1 MHCIDIK
8 LVLGLASVYPEPKDI
23 SKHVEN
29 QMYNY
34 NYESSMPV
42 VWGWKPEEK
51 FNVRPIQPVPKN
63 I

>member
-1 MHCIDIK
+1 MFS
-8 LVLGLASVYPEPKDI
+8 GLASVYPEPKDI